1 MMLRK
6 SLLVVSVATATAAIA
21 AQLTVA
27 ATRQSA
33 YSWLDPLID
42 VQTMVNRD
50 FVTEPDRDALR
61 DGAIQGMLDSLG
73 DPYTEFIPAQDVAE
87 FDKQTRGQFVG
98 IGAEVRMQDGWL
110 LIVSPLEDSPAY
122 RAGVMANDRVTAI
135 DGESTFNKTVNDCI
149 EMLTGEAGTPVT
161 ITVERAGQELEFT
174 IERARIATPTIKGVH
189 RIDDKWDFWIDP
201 EQKIAYIRLTQF
213 TTDAVEDFEAAIRPL
228 VDQGLRG
235 LVLDL
240 RFNPGG
246 LLPAAI
252 DLSDLFLKDGLIV
265 STKGR
270 SRPEQ
275 KVLAQEQG
283 TLPDFPMVVLI
294 NRQSA
299 SAAEIVSGA
308 LHDNNRAITLGERT
322 YGKGSVQSVVALP
335 SGAGQLKITEAHYFL
350 ASGRMIHRTDDSV
363 EWGVDPSPGFYVPMS
378 DDELRE
384 MLTIRRQEEIIRPRS
399 EDETKNEQ
407 WADPDWI
414 LDHLKDQQ
422 LAAAVRAL
430 NIRLNEGA
438 WKPTGET
445 LPENGAALVELERAE
460 DIRDR
465 MLREL
470 VRLDRQIE
478 ALAAGADKDSS
489 APDTLL
495 PDADLT
501 GGTVKIFDAD
511 GKEIGELRITGPDLG
526 SWLEGGPLEPANADD
541 DEE

>member
-6 SLLVVSVATATAAIA
+6 SLLVISVATVTAAIA
-21 AQLTVA
+21 AQLTVG

-149 EMLTGEAGTPVT
+149 EMLTGEPGTPVK
-161 ITVERAGQELEFT
+161 ITVERAGQELEFA

-201 EQKIAYIRLTQF
+201 SQKIAYIRLTQF

-275 KVLAQEQG
+275 KVFAQAEG

-308 LHDNNRAITLGERT
+308 LHDNNRAITVGERT

-363 EWGVDPSPGFYVPMS
+363 EWGVDPSQGFYVPMS

-384 MLTIRRQEEIIRPRS
+384 MLTIRREEEIIRPRS
-399 EDETKNEQ
+399 EDETKNAQ
-407 WADPDWI
+407 WADPAWI

-422 LAAAVRAL
+422 LAAAVEAL
-430 NIRLNEGA
+430 NIRLNEGE

-478 ALAAGADKDSS
+478 ALAAGADKD
-489 APDTLL
+489 AATPDTLL

-526 SWLEGGPLEPANADD
+526 SWLEGGPLEPAAK
-541 DEE
+541 EVE

>member
-6 SLLVVSVATATAAIA
+6 SLLVISVATVTAAIA

-149 EMLTGEAGTPVT
+149 EMLTGEPGTPVK
-161 ITVERAGQELEFT
+161 ITVERAGQALEFT

-201 EQKIAYIRLTQF
+201 AQKIAYIRLTQF
-213 TTDAVEDFEAAIRPL
+213 TSDAVEDFEAAIRPL

-275 KVLAQEQG
+275 KVFAQAEG

-299 SAAEIVSGA
+299 SAAEILSGA
-308 LHDNNRAITLGERT
+308 LHDNNRAITLGERS

-407 WADPDWI
+407 WADPNWI

-430 NIRLNEGA
+430 NIRLNEGE

-478 ALAAGADKDSS
+478 ALAAGADKDAA

-526 SWLEGGPLEPANADD
+526 SWLEGGPLEPAAKE
-541 DEE
+541 DE

>member
-6 SLLVVSVATATAAIA
+6 SLLVISVATVTAAIA

-149 EMLTGEAGTPVT
+149 EMLTGEPGTPVK
-161 ITVERAGQELEFT
+161 ITVERAGQALEFT

-201 EQKIAYIRLTQF
+201 AQKIAYIRLTQF
-213 TTDAVEDFEAAIRPL
+213 TSDAVEDFEAAIRPL

-275 KVLAQEQG
+275 KVFAQAEG

-299 SAAEIVSGA
+299 SAPERISAAEALWRAARQQPRDYARRALLREGQRAVRRRAAQRRGATEDHRGA
-308 LHDNNRAITLGERT
+308 LFPGVGAHD
-322 YGKGSVQSVVALP
+322 P
-335 SGAGQLKITEAHYFL
+335 
-350 ASGRMIHRTDDSV
+350 
-363 EWGVDPSPGFYVPMS
+363 
-378 DDELRE
+378 
-384 MLTIRRQEEIIRPRS
+384 
-399 EDETKNEQ
+399 
-407 WADPDWI
+407 PD
-414 LDHLKDQQ
+414 
-422 LAAAVRAL
+422 
-430 NIRLNEGA
+430 G
-438 WKPTGET
+438 
-445 LPENGAALVELERAE
+445 
-460 DIRDR
+460 
-465 MLREL
+465 
-470 VRLDRQIE
+470 
-478 ALAAGADKDSS
+478 
-489 APDTLL
+489 
-495 PDADLT
+495 
-501 GGTVKIFDAD
+501 
-511 GKEIGELRITGPDLG
+511 
-526 SWLEGGPLEPANADD
+526 
-541 DEE
+541 

>member
-6 SLLVVSVATATAAIA
+6 SLLVISVATVTAAIA

-149 EMLTGEAGTPVT
+149 EMLTGEPGTPVT
-161 ITVERAGQELEFT
+161 ITIERAGQELEFT

-201 EQKIAYIRLTQF
+201 SQKIAYIRLTQF

-275 KVLAQEQG
+275 KVYAQEQG

-308 LHDNNRAITLGERT
+308 LHDNNRAVTLGERT

-335 SGAGQLKITEAHYFL
+335 SGAGHLKITEAHYFL

-363 EWGVDPSPGFYVPMS
+363 EWGVDPSQGFYVPMS

-384 MLTIRRQEEIIRPRS
+384 MLTIRREEEIIRPRS
-399 EDETKNEQ
+399 EDETKNAQ
-407 WADPDWI
+407 WADPNWI

-430 NIRLNEGA
+430 NIRLNEGE

-478 ALAAGADKDSS
+478 ALAAGADKD
-489 APDTLL
+489 AATPDTLL

-526 SWLEGGPLEPANADD
+526 TWLEGGPLEPAKAEDQ
-541 DEE
+541 

>member
-1 MMLRK
+1 MTLPK
-6 SLLVVSVATATAAIA
+6 SLLVVSVAAVTAVMA
-21 AQLTVA
+21 AQLTVG

-61 DGAIQGMLDSLG
+61 DGAIQGMLDALG

-149 EMLTGEAGTPVT
+149 DLLTGDPGTPVV
-161 ITVERAGQELEFT
+161 ITVDRAGQELQFE
-174 IERARIATPTIKGVH
+174 IERAQIITPTIKGVH
-189 RIDDKWDFWIDP
+189 RVNDHWDFWIDP
-201 EQKIAYIRLTQF
+201 EDKIAYIRLTQF
-213 TTDAVEDFEAAIRPL
+213 TAGAVDDFERAIRPL

-252 DLSDLFLKDGLIV
+252 ELSDLFLKEGLIV

-275 KVLAQEQG
+275 RAFARPEG

-299 SAAEIVSGA
+299 SAAEILSGA
-308 LHDNNRAITLGERT
+308 LHDNGRAITLGERT
-322 YGKGSVQSVVALP
+322 FGKGSVQSVVALP

-350 ASGRMIHRTDDSV
+350 ASGRKIHREDDSV
-363 EWGVDPSPGFYVPMS
+363 EWGVDPSDGFYVPMT
-378 DDELRE
+378 DPEYRE

-399 EDETKNEQ
+399 EDESKDAQ
-407 WADPDWI
+407 WSDPEWI
-414 LDHLKDQQ
+414 LGHLKDNQ
-422 LAAAVRAL
+422 LAAAVDAL
-430 NIRLNEGA
+430 QIRLA
-438 WKPTGET
+438 TGEWEATGQT
-445 LPENGAALVELERAE
+445 LPENGAALVELKRAE
-460 DIRDR
+460 DVRDR
-465 MLREL
+465 LEREL
-470 VRLDRQIE
+470 LRLDRQIE
-478 ALAAGADKDSS
+478 ALAVGVDADEV
-489 APDTLL
+489 PTTTIL
-495 PDADLT
+495 PDSDLT
-501 GGTVKIFDAD
+501 GGTVKVFDAD
-511 GKEIGELRITGPDLG
+511 GKEIGTLKITGPNLG
-526 SWLEGGPLEPANADD
+526 SWLTGGPLEPEKK
-541 DEE
+541 DE